1 MQTFQRSGMGYP
13 LTKKNGE
20 RRDLD
25 MPRLKFDEPHFRA
38 ILAAL
43 MTRNG
48 PARLPDFT
56 RRLRFF
62 KEETLQQREKE
73 LLDIRLEPPE
83 TLLSGFV
90 FADAPAD
97 SHEDGFMRV

>member
-1 MQTFQRSGMGYP
+1 MNISLST
-13 LTKKNGE
+13 LTE
-20 RRDLD
+20 L
-25 MPRLKFDEPHFRA
+25 HFRA